1 MTESVQLAD
10 DVGVVLLNMGG
21 PASEDDVRPFLQE
34 LFNDPAIL
42 GVPWPIRPLLAGFI
56 SWRRAPHSTERYRR
70 LGGKSPLL
78 EACIDQAVAL
88 QELLGRPVR
97 AAMRYRHPSM
107 GEALDALLR
116 RDVTRVIALPLFPQ
130 YSTTTTATALAA
142 LHRAAEPREMEVAAV
157 DAYPDLPGLV
167 EAHAQAVEDALAS
180 LPALGDAT
188 PHLLFVAHGIPLSR
202 VRNGDPYP
210 EQVAATA
217 NAVVERMGP
226 DLPWSLAFQ
235 SRVGP
240 ARWLEPDVEDEAR
253 RLAGKGVRALIVQP
267 LSFTSENL
275 ETLDDLDRD
284 LAEVA
289 REAHITLFRRGAA
302 PGTHPAYMAGLR
314 DLALDTAR
322 EQGWLGEPTE
332 E

>member
-1 MTESVQLAD
+1 MTGPIQLAD

-42 GVPWPIRPLLAGFI
+42 AVPWPIRPLLAGFI
-56 SWRRAPHSTERYRR
+56 SWRRAPHSKERYRR
-70 LGGKSPLL
+70 LGGTSPLL
-78 EACIDQAVAL
+78 EACGAQAAAV
-88 QELLGRPVR
+88 QELLGCPVR
-97 AAMRYRHPSM
+97 AAMRYRHPST
-107 GEALDALLR
+107 GEALDTLLR

-130 YSTTTTATALAA
+130 YSTTTTATALDA
-142 LHRAAEPREMEVAAV
+142 LQRSARSRDMEVAAV

-167 EAHAQAVEDALAS
+167 EAHTQGVNDALAS

-188 PHLLFVAHGIPLSR
+188 PHILFVAHGIPLSR
-202 VRNGDPYP
+202 VRKGDPYP
-210 EQVAATA
+210 EQVAQTA
-217 NAVVERMGP
+217 DAVVESLGL

-240 ARWLEPDVEDEAR
+240 ARWLEPDMEDEAR
-253 RLAGKGVRALIVQP
+253 RLAEQGVRALVVQP

-284 LAEVA
+284 LAETA
-289 REAHITLFRRGAA
+289 REVRITLFRRGAA

-314 DLALDTAR
+314 DLALDAAR
-322 EQGWLGEPTE
+322 ERGWLAE
-332 E
+332 